1 MTKIKR
7 QFYLLFLFIPFFV
20 QAQIKVNSLTS
31 NQNKS
36 FDKILF
42 GATET
47 RTVFLIND
55 NWKIFQENDSQNK
68 ISVNVPAIFDGDDV
82 LTFERKVDFT
92 QQQLDKFEVKLGFLG
107 LNYNAEISING
118 NIIANHY
125 GGAYPFEIS
134 LPKDLLR
141 SDKSNKISVKVNKK
155 LDSETTI
162 PSKQKF
168 LFPEFEGGIIRD
180 VYIKLVPLLSISKID
195 FNTPVE
201 QLSKFTVGFNVHI
214 DNANS
219 NSGIKTQS
227 QFYVHANI
235 YSPNGGVSIAKGD
248 YLQTIY
254 NEENYESRFQL
265 DVLNPLLWSPSVPNK
280 YICEISL
287 VKDGIVIDKLE
298 RDIVFYSLKK
308 TQDNLQLNGLPFAF
322 NGTTYN
328 PNETFI
334 RSENLYEKI
343 KSDLTFIKQTGFNA
357 VRFIKSYPNPYALKV
372 CQELGL
378 FSFIELPVNSVPE
391 EFLAQN
397 EYLLKVAG
405 FLKEFSS
412 SYFNFSN
419 AFVIGV
425 GGGFLPNSPATENFI
440 AKVCAEVK
448 KKNLLTAAS
457 FCGFQNQKIENL
469 DFYGFEIFSAPIDNL
484 NEQIISVC
492 EAIGKGS
499 VLFSEVTYPN
509 YKADASGYLVRN
521 SNEAQAKYF
530 EGIINLVQKNKISGF
545 FINSLLKYQGSYI
558 SLYAGYKT
566 NQFYDFSVLGFSKNT
581 NTIAYK
587 LLYSKL
593 NDGSKVTIPIGSR
606 KDDNPI
612 IFILIA
618 LFLSVTM
625 AILINTKKKFREDA
639 TRALLRPYNF
649 FSDIRDHRIISG
661 LHTTLLMLILAGA
674 ASLLFTIL
682 FFYLRNNLLLEKILL
697 SFASRR
703 IMKIFSFL
711 AWNPQYCFIIL
722 FFIAIIKLAL
732 LSLIIKFGSFFVKT
746 RVPLSS
752 IYFSVVWALLPLTL
766 FLPVELVLF
775 KILTM
780 QSINTIVI
788 WVLIL
793 FYFWLLFRL
802 LKGIYVIFDV
812 RPLNVYLFSFVFIFL
827 LLGGI
832 LLKYQLTHSIIF
844 YISNAFK
851 QYNSMIN

>member
-20 QAQIKVNSLTS
+20 QAQIKVNSLSS

-42 GATET
+42 GASET
-47 RTVFLIND
+47 RNVFLIND
-55 NWKIFQENDSQNK
+55 SWKIFQDSDQQNK
-68 ISVNVPAIFDGDDV
+68 ISLSVPAIFDGDDI
-82 LTFERKVDFT
+82 LIFERKIDFT
-92 QQQLDKFEVKLGFLG
+92 QQQLDKYEVKLGFLG
-107 LNYNAEISING
+107 LNYSAEISING
-118 NIIANHY
+118 NIISNHY

-134 LPKDLLR
+134 LPKDLLK
-141 SDKSNKISVKVNKK
+141 SDRSNKISIKVNKK

-162 PSKQKF
+162 PAKQKF

-195 FNTPVE
+195 FNCSSE
-201 QLSKFTVGFNVHI
+201 QLSKSIVSFNVHI

-227 QFYVHANI
+227 QFYVHVNI
-235 YSPNGGVSIAKGD
+235 YSPNGGSSIARGD

-254 NEENYESRFQL
+254 NEETYESHFQL
-265 DVLNPLLWSPSVPNK
+265 DVLNPLLWSPSSPNK
-280 YICEISL
+280 YVCEVSL
-287 VKDGIVIDKLE
+287 VKDGAVIDKLE
-298 RDIVFYSLKK
+298 RDIAFYSLKK
-308 TQDNLQLNGLPFAF
+308 TQEDLLLNGVPFSF

-334 RSENLYEKI
+334 RNENLYDKI
-343 KSDLTFIKQTGFNA
+343 KTDLTFIKQTGFNS

-378 FSFIELPVNSVPE
+378 FSFIELPINSIPE
-391 EFLAQN
+391 EFLSLN
-397 EYLLKVAG
+397 EYQLKVAG

-419 AFVIGV
+419 TIVVGV
-425 GGGFLPNSPATENFI
+425 GGGLLPNSAITENFTSKI
-440 AKVCAEVK
+440 CAEVK
-448 KKNLLTAAS
+448 KKNLFTFAS
-457 FCGFQNQKIENL
+457 FCGFQNSKIENL
-469 DFYGFEIFSAPIDNL
+469 DFYGFEIFSAPIDDL
-484 NEQIISVC
+484 NDQIVPVSD
-492 EAIGKGS
+492 ALGKSS

-509 YKADASGYLVRN
+509 FKADASGYLVRN

-530 EGIINLVQKNKISGF
+530 DGIINLVQKNKLSGF
-545 FINSLLKYQGSYI
+545 FINSLLKYQGSFI

-649 FSDIRDHRIISG
+649 FSDVRDHRIISG
-661 LHTTLLMLILAGA
+661 LHTALLMLILAGA

-682 FFYLRNNLLLEKILL
+682 LFYLQNNLLLEKILL

-703 IMKIFSFL
+703 IIKTFSFL

-722 FFIAIIKLAL
+722 FIAAAVKFAFLC
-732 LSLIIKFGSFFVKT
+732 LIIKFGSFFVKT
-746 RVPLSS
+746 RVPISS
-752 IYFSVVWALLPLTL
+752 IYFTVVWAFLPLTL

-780 QSINTIVI
+780 PTINSIVI
-788 WVLIL
+788 WVLVL
-793 FYFWLLFRL
+793 FHLWLLFRL

-812 RPLNVYLFSFVFIFL
+812 RPLKVYLFSFVFIFL